1 MVEAMG
7 AIYLSRGLRQLGEV
21 ERVTPVEVARLI
33 GRGATNGNLLLGVAL
48 EAIFFGALLYLLSQH
63 AVSLIW
69 PLTSLGFVLTA
80 VAARFLL
87 GEQIHWLRWCGIALI
102 VAGAAL
108 VSYTDKLKPERAP
121 VSPTAAPTRSAPQ

>member
-1 MVEAMG
+1 
-7 AIYLSRGLRQLGEV
+7 
-21 ERVTPVEVARLI
+21 
-33 GRGATNGNLLLGVAL
+33 
-48 EAIFFGALLYLLSQH
+48 
-63 AVSLIW
+63 VSLIW

-121 VSPTAAPTRSAPQ
+121 VSPTAAPARSAPR